1 MIEKEMQ
8 VSVQKFLKILW
19 ATLSLLVL
27 IISLWIIFDCFR
39 KTPDQQKLIMNY
51 NSNTNLDYKVY
62 LKPNKFYERSF
73 MEKNKKYISSIID
86 YIDVDLNYMFNTT
99 ALSDTTYSY
108 SVSAVISSDY
118 DLNGVTAELWS
129 KSYQLVAPKSLT
141 KTSSSG
147 FQIKENL
154 KLDYNKYD
162 SLATSFK
169 EQYGIAS
176 DTNRFMFNASSK
188 VLGLCSR
195 LLEEYKI
202 DTQLVYS
209 NLYTRP
215 LTEVRLQGY
224 IGLNMKVTENG
235 FGYIKLFDDVL
246 NNLSVDSGSAGNMVN
261 TFNYIEGVY
270 AWAVVTK
277 DSKNDLFKVNIRSRG
292 PVINSV
298 AEKYNGGGHK
308 FASGARIHD
317 EEQVDLLLKDLDLA
331 CLKYIEE
338 EVAKNED

>member
-1 MIEKEMQ
+1 MFNEIYEKIKKYDTIVIVRHIGADPDALCSQIALRDSIKLTFPKKRVFSWGSTSTRFNYLPKLDRLEE
-8 VSVQKFLKILW
+8 VSDIL
-19 ATLSLLVL
+19 L
-27 IISLWIIFDCFR
+27 IVVD
-39 KTPDQQKLIMNY
+39 TPDKKRV
-51 NSNTNLDYKVY
+51 D
-62 LKPNKFYERSF
+62 FSF
-73 MEKNKKYISSIID
+73 TTSID
-86 YIDVDLNYMFNTT
+86 YSIKIIELPRDITDIFGLLQQMPSDLEYIDDTASSASEIVLELINETPLVNSFDIANTIFT
-99 ALSDTTYSY
+99 
-108 SVSAVISSDY
+108 
-118 DLNGVTAELWS
+118 
-129 KSYQLVAPKSLT
+129 
-141 KTSSSG
+141 
-147 FQIKENL
+147 
-154 KLDYNKYD
+154 
-162 SLATSFK
+162 
-169 EQYGIAS
+169 GIAS

>member
-1 MIEKEMQ
+1 MFNEIYEKIKEHDTIVIVRHIGADPDALCSQ
-8 VSVQKFLKILW
+8 IALRDSIRLTFPKKRVFSWGSTSTRFNYLPRLDRLEEVSDIL
-19 ATLSLLVL
+19 L
-27 IISLWIIFDCFR
+27 IVVD
-39 KTPDQQKLIMNY
+39 TPDKKRV
-51 NSNTNLDYKVY
+51 D
-62 LKPNKFYERSF
+62 FSF
-73 MEKNKKYISSIID
+73 TTSID
-86 YIDVDLNYMFNTT
+86 YSIKIDHHPFVEKFCDLEYIDDTASSASEIVLDLINETPLVNSFDIANTIFT
-99 ALSDTTYSY
+99 
-108 SVSAVISSDY
+108 
-118 DLNGVTAELWS
+118 
-129 KSYQLVAPKSLT
+129 
-141 KTSSSG
+141 
-147 FQIKENL
+147 
-154 KLDYNKYD
+154 
-162 SLATSFK
+162 
-169 EQYGIAS
+169 GIAS

-270 AWAVVTK
+270 VWAVVTK

>member
-1 MIEKEMQ
+1 M
-8 VSVQKFLKILW
+8 
-19 ATLSLLVL
+19 
-27 IISLWIIFDCFR
+27 
-39 KTPDQQKLIMNY
+39 
-51 NSNTNLDYKVY
+51 
-62 LKPNKFYERSF
+62 
-73 MEKNKKYISSIID
+73 
-86 YIDVDLNYMFNTT
+86 
-99 ALSDTTYSY
+99 
-108 SVSAVISSDY
+108 
-118 DLNGVTAELWS
+118 
-129 KSYQLVAPKSLT
+129 
-141 KTSSSG
+141 
-147 FQIKENL
+147 
-154 KLDYNKYD
+154 
-162 SLATSFK
+162 
-169 EQYGIAS
+169 
-176 DTNRFMFNASSK
+176 
-188 VLGLCSR
+188 
-195 LLEEYKI
+195 
-202 DTQLVYS
+202 YS

>member
-1 MIEKEMQ
+1 MFNEIYEKIKEHDTIVIVRHIGADPDALCSQ
-8 VSVQKFLKILW
+8 IALRDSIRLTFPKKRVFSWGSTSTRFNYLPRLDRLEEVSDIL
-19 ATLSLLVL
+19 L
-27 IISLWIIFDCFR
+27 IVVD
-39 KTPDQQKLIMNY
+39 TPDKKRV
-51 NSNTNLDYKVY
+51 D
-62 LKPNKFYERSF
+62 FSF
-73 MEKNKKYISSIID
+73 TTSID
-86 YIDVDLNYMFNTT
+86 YSIKIDHHPFVEKFCDLEYIDDTASSASEIVLELINETPLVNSFDIANTIFT
-99 ALSDTTYSY
+99 
-108 SVSAVISSDY
+108 
-118 DLNGVTAELWS
+118 
-129 KSYQLVAPKSLT
+129 
-141 KTSSSG
+141 
-147 FQIKENL
+147 
-154 KLDYNKYD
+154 
-162 SLATSFK
+162 
-169 EQYGIAS
+169 GIAS

-308 FASGARIHD
+308 FASEARIHG
-317 EEQVDLLLKDLDLA
+317 EEQVDLL
-331 CLKYIEE
+331 
-338 EVAKNED
+338 

>member
-1 MIEKEMQ
+1 MYNRIHKRIYKKIKQYNKIVIARHVGADPDALGSSIGLKDIIKNTFPNKE
-8 VSVQKFLKILW
+8 VYVVGTPANKFKYIGDLDQFNEDMYID
-19 ATLSLLVL
+19 SLLIVT
-27 IISLWIIFDCFR
+27 D
-39 KTPDQQKLIMNY
+39 TPDKKRV
-51 NSNTNLDYKVY
+51 D
-62 LKPNKFYERSF
+62 FSF
-73 MEKNKKYISSIID
+73 TTSID
-86 YIDVDLNYMFNTT
+86 YSIKIDHHPFVEKFCDLEYIDDTASSASEIVLELINETPLVNSFDIANTT
-99 ALSDTTYSY
+99 F
-108 SVSAVISSDY
+108 
-118 DLNGVTAELWS
+118 N
-129 KSYQLVAPKSLT
+129 
-141 KTSSSG
+141 
-147 FQIKENL
+147 
-154 KLDYNKYD
+154 
-162 SLATSFK
+162 
-169 EQYGIAS
+169 GIAS